1 MYPGVVPALR
11 QFLGHGEGDLNF
23 MYLDNRQGERKVT
36 TGIGYL
42 IDPLAACLERHTSNR
57 LPWYCGERLATEQEV
72 RREWEQVKS
81 MQNFGRGQSGA
92 MFQGRTNLNLRLRQ
106 PNIEAYFAQQAADYR
121 QQLVTGSPKLA
132 QFDTYPADAQM
143 GVLAL
148 AWAVGAGGIL
158 ATYDE
163 FRTACFR
170 RAWQAAANQSGWT
183 SATAGRRAQVSQ
195 MFLNADAIERQN
207 NWDREHRL
215 PLSYDVAQV
224 RFPQRVVVFTRPT
237 TITAGGRAPGR

>member
-1 MYPGVVPALR
+1 MYPGVAPALR
-11 QFLGHGEGDLNF
+11 EFLGHGEGDLNF

-36 TGIGYL
+36 TGIGFS

-57 LPWYCGERLATEQEV
+57 LSWYCGERLATEQEV
-72 RREWEQVKS
+72 RQEWEQVKS

-148 AWAVGAGGIL
+148 AWAVGAGGKGLTGWLVRSGVLPADPL
-158 ATYDE
+158 ALLADQSRSWSFCRSRRNFSKIFLPSRLVCPARQE
-163 FRTACFR
+163 FKDGCDHGPLLAQPR
-170 RAWQAAANQSGWT
+170 WVLVQQA
-183 SATAGRRAQVSQ
+183 
-195 MFLNADAIERQN
+195 
-207 NWDREHRL
+207 
-215 PLSYDVAQV
+215 
-224 RFPQRVVVFTRPT
+224 
-237 TITAGGRAPGR
+237 